1 MEDFEGLACSEITVS
16 AVGGAEFDSPSLE
29 EDRFIPLKVL
39 FSTQQQMLVEDEPA
53 GH

>member
-1 MEDFEGLACSEITVS
+1 MEDFEGVACSKITVS
-16 AVGGAEFDSPSLE
+16 AVGVAEFDSQSLE

-39 FSTQQQMLVEDEPA
+39 FSTQQQTLLEDKPA